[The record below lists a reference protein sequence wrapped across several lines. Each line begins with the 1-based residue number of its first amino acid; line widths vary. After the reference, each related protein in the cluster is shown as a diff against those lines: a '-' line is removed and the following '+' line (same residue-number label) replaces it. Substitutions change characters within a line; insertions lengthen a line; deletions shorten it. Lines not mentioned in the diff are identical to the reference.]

1 MLNQPTLRMIQRKKE
16 LLGRRGLKKQAPI
29 MTYPKVI
36 EKKYQAELINFV
48 NVLAN
53 EINNRLIDNLEQIE
67 RQKNIELNL
76 DSWVD
81 SVDEIFTALK
91 VWGIAKASEM
101 LSVITLKASQIG
113 DWNEKEF
120 KRSIKTVVGVDPIS
134 KNQGYQTLI
143 QSWAKENATLIS
155 SIQSTL
161 LDDVAGVTQRGMSA
175 GKSINDISKEIKDRY
190 GVTKSRARLI
200 ARTEVG
206 KLNGNLSKYRNE
218 ELGIKTYFWAT
229 SNDEKV
235 RDSHRALNGKLCRW
249 DDDSVYSEDNGK
261 SWKKRTGKMFRGKP
275 GDDFQCFPEYEKL
288 TGTPLPYK
296 LYRRDYKGEL
306 IKINLA
312 SGKRITATPN
322 HPIATNRG
330 IIPIKDITKFDYI
343 IGKSQEM
350 CSFTKFNGKH
360 FIPTFG
366 QIFSSFCESGVS
378 FSVSPDKRSQFH
390 GDGSYGKINIIGI
403 DSLLISVRNSLFNEK
418 LPKFGFTES
427 DMMVCDA
434 LFSSNSNLYS
444 SFKARRYAESRI
456 VSSLD
461 LICSLFESHLT
472 PLEQFA
478 LALGS
483 DADIIISESF
493 SNSTS
498 TNSIMFRD
506 RIFAFSALVF
516 GYNFVR
522 WQRDNFLSRAGK
534 FIDSYATSFEVF
546 TDSCGTEASFLRNT
560 FNSISE
566 SVEFDKVVDIS
577 LFDYDGHVFNLSNI
591 SGYYTVNNLNVSNC
605 RCTSRSN
612 VNQLLEEL
620 GI

>member
-1 MLNQPTLRMIQRKKE
+1 MALNQPTLRMIQRRKE

-29 MTYPKVI
+29 MTYPKTI

-91 VWGIAKASEM
+91 VWGMAKASEM
-101 LSVITLKASQIG
+101 LAIVTLKASQIG

-155 SIQSTL
+155 SIQSNL

-261 SWKKRTGKMFRGKP
+261 TWKKRTGKMFIGAP
-275 GDDFQCFPEYEKL
+275 G
-288 TGTPLPYK
+288 
-296 LYRRDYKGEL
+296 
-306 IKINLA
+306 
-312 SGKRITATPN
+312 
-322 HPIATNRG
+322 
-330 IIPIKDITKFDYI
+330 
-343 IGKSQEM
+343 
-350 CSFTKFNGKH
+350 
-360 FIPTFG
+360 
-366 QIFSSFCESGVS
+366 
-378 FSVSPDKRSQFH
+378 
-390 GDGSYGKINIIGI
+390 
-403 DSLLISVRNSLFNEK
+403 
-418 LPKFGFTES
+418 
-427 DMMVCDA
+427 
-434 LFSSNSNLYS
+434 
-444 SFKARRYAESRI
+444 
-456 VSSLD
+456 
-461 LICSLFESHLT
+461 
-472 PLEQFA
+472 
-478 LALGS
+478 
-483 DADIIISESF
+483 
-493 SNSTS
+493 ST
-498 TNSIMFRD
+498 
-506 RIFAFSALVF
+506 
-516 GYNFVR
+516 Y
-522 WQRDNFLSRAGK
+522 
-534 FIDSYATSFEVF
+534 
-546 TDSCGTEASFLRNT
+546 
-560 FNSISE
+560 
-566 SVEFDKVVDIS
+566 
-577 LFDYDGHVFNLSNI
+577 
-591 SGYYTVNNLNVSNC
+591 NC

-612 VNQLLEEL
+612 VSQLLDDL